1 MPGEKN
7 NHKNEILMNSE
18 NTKTVIRKL
27 KNKTEAEICA
37 SMMSSLEPWVT
48 LQRDYDT
55 SLKIITDPGREIY
68 LALQG
73 EEIAGFTILVMHG
86 ALVGYIQS
94 ICVTPDWR
102 NKGIGSQLI
111 AFAEN
116 RIFSESPNA
125 FIMVSSFN
133 PDAKRLYNRLGYET
147 MGELKDYIIPGQS
160 EYLLRKSIAPL
171 TAFKPKP

>member
-1 MPGEKN
+1 MKAEKS
-7 NHKNEILMNSE
+7 K
-18 NTKTVIRKL
+18 TKIRKL
-27 KNKTEAEICA
+27 QNVSEAEICA
-37 SMMSSLEPWVT
+37 ALMSSLEPWIT

-55 SLKIITDPGREIY
+55 SLKIITDPAREVY
-68 LALQG
+68 LALRG
-73 EEIAGFTILVMHG
+73 EEIAGFTILVMYG

-94 ICVTPDWR
+94 ICVAPEWR
-102 NKGIGSQLI
+102 NQGVGSQLM
-111 AFAEN
+111 AFAET

-147 MGELKDYIIPGQS
+147 IGELKDYIIPGHS

-171 TAFKPKP
+171 TEFKPKP